1 MDQRRFNRK
10 SWCLFSHVLKT
21 KLAAIDT
28 MQDAYLPKRTRLF
41 VTWILR
47 LKLIQAFTTYINASK
62 TMGYNP
68 LKFDEYARRS

>member
-1 MDQRRFNRK
+1 M
-10 SWCLFSHVLKT
+10 
-21 KLAAIDT
+21 